1 MIVTACFSLLSIVAA
16 SRVAVPTPAPVAE
29 SIALGAP
36 RDPHDP
42 QNPPSLQNPQ
52 NPSASRGDVEW
63 KTAPDGDRGFGA
75 GRSLHDIVRILRS
88 TAEEDRATIAALYKL
103 ESELRIL
110 LALVTDRYK
119 DQGYF
124 ALLGPAAD
132 SGLDVLGAAFRT
144 RQRDAPTELAR
155 GGPEAELLA
164 RMLVDARFRSRLR
177 VVEGWEFEAADLKG
191 GLALLFANLDG
202 FADLKDH
209 EAELIAR
216 RIDLAACRLRAMRLD
231 LEALREKPGS
241 QSSDAVW
248 GQDLERLLMLMRS
261 NDAERRE
268 KELPAI
274 LERLDQRE
282 EGMCSALFTTRQA
295 EEFQSLFAQRAASI
309 TSAEKMLPTIRELIP
324 DTPEGQKA
332 SSEVQA
338 LPKNRR
344 YAYAARSGAEAL
356 GFDPMNEELNYLV
369 GLATDF
375 NFGAIESHRWFD
387 RFLALR
393 GIRSHEYKS
402 YADRKLT
409 REEKHALDSIQQL
422 VPKGK

>member
-1 MIVTACFSLLSIVAA
+1 MIISACFSLFLGSAA
-16 SRVAVPTPAPVAE
+16 AVLPTASPA
-29 SIALGAP
+29 SALGT
-36 RDPHDP
+36 
-42 QNPPSLQNPQ
+42 PSLGLVQA
-52 NPSASRGDVEW
+52 PSGSRGEVEW

-75 GRSLHDIVRILRS
+75 GRSLHDISRLLRS
-88 TAEEDRATIAALYKL
+88 SAEEDRAIIAALYKL

-119 DQGYF
+119 EQGYF
-124 ALLGPAAD
+124 ALLGPDAETHI
-132 SGLDVLGAAFRT
+132 DVLGAAFRAKQHEAA
-144 RQRDAPTELAR
+144 RELAQ
-155 GGPEAELLA
+155 GGASAELFA

-177 VVEGWEFEAADLKG
+177 VVEGWEFEAGDLKG
-191 GLALLFANLDG
+191 GLALLFAHLDG

-216 RIDLAACRLRAMRLD
+216 RIDLAAARLRAMRLD

-241 QSSDAVW
+241 QTSDAVW
-248 GQDLERLLMLMRS
+248 GQDLEHLFMLMRS
-261 NDAERRE
+261 SDAERRE
-268 KELPAI
+268 KEMPAI

-295 EEFQSLFAQRAASI
+295 DEFQSLLAQRAASI

-324 DTPEGQKA
+324 DTPEGAKA
-332 SSEVQA
+332 SSEIQA
-338 LPKNRR
+338 LPKSRR
-344 YAYAARSGAEAL
+344 YAYAARSGEEAL
-356 GFDPMNEELNYLV
+356 GFDPMNEELNYLA

-375 NFGAIESHRWFD
+375 NSGTIESHRWFD

-402 YADRKLT
+402 YNDRKLT

-422 VPKGK
+422 VPKGR